1 MMKMKPEDFS
11 RISVIF
17 QEEMIATLPVI
28 IGVAIGL
35 STGNLPVGLLT
46 TAGLLILIRR
56 LTLQRI
62 RQRFKTLESDQT
74 SIQKEAETRD

>member
-1 MMKMKPEDFS
+1 MMNKNPEDFS

-17 QEEMIATLPVI
+17 QEEMLATLPVI

-35 STGNLPVGLLT
+35 FTDNLPVGLVT
-46 TAGLLILIRR
+46 TAGLLILTRR

-62 RQRFKTLESDQT
+62 QQRLNSHEPGQQDPHPK
-74 SIQKEAETRD
+74 AETLD